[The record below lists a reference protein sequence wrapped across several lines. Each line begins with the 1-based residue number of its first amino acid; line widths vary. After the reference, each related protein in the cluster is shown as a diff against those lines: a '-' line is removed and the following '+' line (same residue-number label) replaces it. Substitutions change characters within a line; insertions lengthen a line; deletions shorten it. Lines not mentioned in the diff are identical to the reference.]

1 MITANFINQ
10 SLIFITALSIIFLIS
25 WVFSNNKRAKLNQ
38 IFVAWASL
46 SLFWIIFGYLAN
58 STTTAG
64 LSLAYMK
71 LRFGAVSLF
80 YIFAYFFSI
89 FIYQKAK
96 RFILLDKFIIII
108 STIFAIISIF
118 TNFII
123 ENVSLAKWGVEIIF
137 GKLAIIFYISI
148 TILTFSI
155 VAILIKGYST
165 ASKEEKLKVQYFL
178 VGAFIFILMNLLFNV
193 LFPILGTYK
202 YYQFGDY
209 SALVLFFFIA
219 YAIVK
224 RGLFGIK
231 VILTALLVGIMTVL
245 LMALPFFMPSNSL
258 KILTGVVLFF
268 FIIFGF
274 LLIKST
280 YAEVKRKE
288 EAESLLKAKT
298 EFLSIAS
305 HQLRTPLTAII
316 GYSSMLKEGDYG
328 TIPEKAGKA
337 ITHIYDSSQRMIKL
351 VNDFLSVS
359 RMETGKTILKI
370 QETSMNEL
378 IGQVI
383 AGLEL
388 RAKEKNLYL
397 EYNRPTTDHIANID
411 PAKIKEV
418 LSNLIDNAI
427 HYTEKGGITVTV
439 QKNGKITV
447 IISDTGAGMTPEEIA
462 NLFESF
468 SRGSAGNKLNTQG
481 SGLGLYIA
489 KKFVEMHNGEIHA
502 ASGGKDNG
510 STFYVELPGK

>member
-1 MITANFINQ
+1 REWGNDI
-10 SLIFITALSIIFLIS
+10 
-25 WVFSNNKRAKLNQ
+25 
-38 IFVAWASL
+38 VA
-46 SLFWIIFGYLAN
+46 G
-58 STTTAG
+58 
-64 LSLAYMK
+64 
-71 LRFGAVSLF
+71 
-80 YIFAYFFSI
+80 
-89 FIYQKAK
+89 KA
-96 RFILLDKFIIII
+96 
-108 STIFAIISIF
+108 
-118 TNFII
+118 TN
-123 ENVSLAKWGVEIIF
+123 
-137 GKLAIIFYISI
+137 IFYII
-148 TILTFSI
+148 IVLLTFL
-155 VAILIKGYST
+155 ILFNLLKKYFNLN
-165 ASKEEKLKVQYFL
+165 KEEKLKVQYFL
-178 VGAFIFILMNLLFNV
+178 IGIIIFALMNIVFNV
-193 LFPILGTYK
+193 AIPIFQESIR
-202 YYQFGDY
+202 YYLFGDY
-209 SALVLFFFIA
+209 SSIFFLGFTA
-219 YAIVK
+219 FAITK
-224 RGLFGIK
+224 KELFGTKI
-231 VILTALLVGIMTVL
+231 ILTIILVGAMTIL
-245 LMALPFFMPSNSL
+245 LMALPFFMPNDYL
-258 KILTGVVLFF
+258 KILTGIVLFL

-328 TIPEKAGKA
+328 AIPEKAGKA

-397 EYNRPTTDHIANID
+397 EYNRPTTDHIANVD

-468 SRGSAGNKLNTQG
+468 SRGSAGNELNTQG